1 MQPAPG
7 KTEGSSSTHEGGERE
22 KQQQQQQQQQ
32 QAEGKV
38 RMPNG
43 LYGTGEGWGAV
54 Y

>member
-32 QAEGKV
+32 AEGKV